1 MYIAMTQSM
10 AGQYSDFRD
19 LDTAQIYAPST
30 QSSSIASCQQFH
42 VRTSAS
48 RRQPILVVVSENGE
62 LWIASDTSSILGA
75 WAIVD
80 AVFVVA
86 VALVVVGLLVRWK
99 WREFVEY
106 LGGALESEGGAEESW
121 EKERSAKNCSPAKA
135 EGVKNWVEGDGT
147 EDRRRKEAWTKYLAK
162 LRGEEEIRREN
173 GVKEPWKKERWMQ
186 NGPKSAW
193 TKERWTKHGWL
204 EER

>member
-1 MYIAMTQSM
+1 MDCIGYLEHL
-10 AGQYSDFRD
+10 R
-19 LDTAQIYAPST
+19 
-30 QSSSIASCQQFH
+30 
-42 VRTSAS
+42 
-48 RRQPILVVVSENGE
+48 
-62 LWIASDTSSILGA
+62 A

-86 VALVVVGLLVRWK
+86 IVLVAVGLLVRWK

-106 LGGALESEGGAEESW
+106 LVGALESEGGKEGAEGGAEGSW
-121 EKERSAKNCSPAKA
+121 EKERSAKNCSPAKGEEA
-135 EGVKNWVEGDGT
+135 KNWVEGDGM
-147 EDRRRKEAWTKYLAK
+147 EDRRRKEAWTKYWTK
-162 LRGEEEIRREN
+162 LRGEEEIRRES